1 MPAFTKSPDVIS
13 IPEAASRGY
22 ACEATLRRHVCAGR
36 LPSVRIRHRIW
47 LRISDL
53 DAYFGLAAITSTLTS
68 TLLASAR
75 STAPSACS
83 LIISTTST
91 RHVVPV

>member
-22 ACEATLRRHVCAGR
+22 ACEATLRRHVRAGR

-53 DAYFGLAAITSTLTS
+53 DAYFGLAAISPVDGAISIVEAHLDDLDEARRARLS
-68 TLLASAR
+68 ALLGGDAA
-75 STAPSACS
+75 
-83 LIISTTST
+83 
-91 RHVVPV
+91 